1 MKLIDLNI
9 KIEYNPETDEI
20 VSYST
25 SLNGVAEKTKTTTTR
40 KSLSKKKDDGTESFL
55 VREENKLSL
64 SQKLVEMLGAEPD
77 DRIAINYE
85 KDDINKITFPV
96 IGLSYA
102 FGGKESGNKLTKS
115 NTVAYRG
122 NSNSTL
128 AEFGTRFTIEP
139 YGNLKP
145 NIFKLIGDNQSEKA
159 LVPEVAIKQVNMG
172 IEVTGD
178 ENYEIED
185 LDFKL

>member
-20 VSYST
+20 VSYTT

-40 KSLSKKKDDGTESFL
+40 KALSKKKDDGSEAFL
-55 VREENKLSL
+55 IRAENKLIL
-64 SQKLVEMLGAEPD
+64 SQKLIEELGAEVD

-85 KDDINKITFPV
+85 RKEGLTFPV
-96 IGLSYA
+96 IGISTA

-115 NTVAYRG
+115 NTVACRG
-122 NSNSTL
+122 NSNTTL
-128 AEFGTRFTIEP
+128 AEFGSRFTIEP
-139 YGNLKP
+139 YGNMV
-145 NIFKLIGDNQSEKA
+145 FKLIGDTQAEKTIT
-159 LVPEVAIKQVNMG
+159 PEAVIKEVDMG

-178 ENYEIED
+178 DNYQIQD

>member
-20 VSYST
+20 VGYTT

-40 KSLSKKKDDGTESFL
+40 KALPKKKDDGSEAFL
-55 VREENKLSL
+55 VREENKLVL
-64 SQKLVEMLGAEPD
+64 SQKLVEELGAEAD
-77 DRIAINYE
+77 DRIAINYDK
-85 KDDINKITFPV
+85 KDDVTFPV
-96 IGLSYA
+96 IGVSTA

-115 NTVAYRG
+115 NTVACRG

-128 AEFGTRFTIEP
+128 AEFGNRFTIEA
-139 YGNLKP
+139 YGNGV
-145 NIFKLIGDNQSEKA
+145 FKLVGDIQAEKA
-159 LVPEVAIKQVNMG
+159 VTPEAVIKKVEMG

-178 ENYEIED
+178 DNYQIED

>member
-20 VSYST
+20 VSYTT

-40 KSLSKKKDDGTESFL
+40 KALPKKKDDGTEAFL
-55 VREENKLSL
+55 IREENKLIL
-64 SQKLVEMLGAEPD
+64 SQKLVEELGAEVD

-85 KDDINKITFPV
+85 RKDGLTFPV
-96 IGLSYA
+96 IGISTA

-115 NTVAYRG
+115 NTVACRG
-122 NSNSTL
+122 NSNTTL
-128 AEFGTRFTIEP
+128 AEFGSRFTIEP
-139 YGNLKP
+139 YGNMV
-145 NIFKLIGDNQSEKA
+145 FKLIGDTQAEKA
-159 LVPEVAIKQVNMG
+159 ITPEAVIKKVDMG

-178 ENYEIED
+178 ENYTIED

>member
-20 VSYST
+20 VGYTT

-40 KSLSKKKDDGTESFL
+40 KALSKKKDDGSEAFL
-55 VREENKLSL
+55 IREENKLIL
-64 SQKLVEMLGAEPD
+64 SQKLIEELGAEVD

-85 KDDINKITFPV
+85 RKEGLTFPV
-96 IGLSYA
+96 IGVSTA

-115 NTVAYRG
+115 NTVACRG
-122 NSNSTL
+122 NSNTTL
-128 AEFGTRFTIEP
+128 AEFGNKFTIEP
-139 YGNLKP
+139 YGNMV
-145 NIFKLIGDNQSEKA
+145 FKLVGDTQAEKTIT
-159 LVPEVAIKQVNMG
+159 PEAVIKKVDMG

-178 ENYEIED
+178 ENYQIED

>member
-20 VSYST
+20 VGYTT
-25 SLNGVAEKTKTTTTR
+25 SLNGVAEKTKTNTTR
-40 KSLSKKKDDGTESFL
+40 KALSKKKDDGSEAFL
-55 VREENKLSL
+55 IREENKLIL
-64 SQKLVEMLGAEPD
+64 SQKLVEELGAEVD

-85 KDDINKITFPV
+85 RKDGLTFPV
-96 IGLSYA
+96 IGISTA

-115 NTVAYRG
+115 NTVACRG
-122 NSNSTL
+122 NSNTTL
-128 AEFGTRFTIEP
+128 AEFGSRFTIEP
-139 YGNLKP
+139 YGNMV
-145 NIFKLIGDNQSEKA
+145 FKLIGDAQAEKA
-159 LVPEVAIKQVNMG
+159 VTPEAVIKKVDMG

-178 ENYEIED
+178 ENYQIED